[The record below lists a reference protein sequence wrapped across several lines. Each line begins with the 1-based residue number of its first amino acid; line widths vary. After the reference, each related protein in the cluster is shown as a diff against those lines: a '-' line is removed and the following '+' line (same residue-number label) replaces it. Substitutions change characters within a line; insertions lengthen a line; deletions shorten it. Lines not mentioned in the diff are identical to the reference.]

1 MKRDRR
7 QQILW
12 ELIDQMFTTVEY
24 WDERDS
30 LCGNLNNEEHVYLM
44 KTISTFAKKVN
55 VTNHVY
61 VK

>member
-24 WDERDS
+24 WDERD
-30 LCGNLNNEEHVYLM
+30 LRCGNLNNEEHIYLM
-44 KTISTFAKKVN
+44 KTISAFAKKVK